1 MIALLQMTPAEF
13 DEYMEYALNDFTT
26 DGREGTWPSA
36 EVARAQIE
44 KLLPAGQQSENQ
56 HLLSI
61 RIEYSADAVGYIWL
75 TFIDRPTGKEAFIL
89 DLLIKESFRRKGFGF
104 KSLQSAETYSRER
117 NVNRIS
123 LSVFPRNSAA
133 MNLYRKAH
141 YEPTSIRM
149 SKEFA

>member
-1 MIALLQMTPAEF
+1 MTPVEF

-36 EVARAQIE
+36 EIAKAQIE

-61 RIEYSADAVGYIWL
+61 RIENSADAIGYIWL

-89 DLLIKESFRRKGFGF
+89 DLLIKESFRDRGFGY
-104 KSLQSAETYSRER
+104 KSLQSAEAYSREHG
-117 NVNRIS
+117 VNRIS

-133 MNLYRKAH
+133 MNLYRKAQF
-141 YEPTSIRM
+141 EPTSIRM
-149 SKEFA
+149 SKELA